1 MIMSKKLI
9 LILAVFVALAAFL
22 AACQRSASTAP
33 LPTPTATGNQ
43 AGVETDPMRMLQALA
58 TQTAMAGTG
67 IPTSG
72 TPTPDLTGTPIA
84 VGTGTTPAD
93 VSPTPTSLIPPTG
106 APEITTTPATPL
118 AITVT
123 PPTRPATYQL
133 HEGEFPY
140 CIARRF
146 NIDQSALMALNDL
159 TEGEMYSPGLVLN
172 IPQTAG
178 PFLTPRALHSHP
190 ATYNVTSAD
199 DTIYKI
205 ACYYGDVD
213 PLAIAAVNS
222 LTSPYTLHT
231 GQALN
236 IP

>member
-1 MIMSKKLI
+1 MYKKFN
-9 LILAVFVALAAFL
+9 LILAVVMTLAIFL
-22 AACQRSASTAP
+22 AACQRSASQAP
-33 LPTPTATGNQ
+33 LPTPTPTGNSAATQ
-43 AGVETDPMRMLQALA
+43 TDPMRMLQALA

-67 IPTSG
+67 IPTNG
-72 TPTPDLTGTPIA
+72 TPTPDLTGTPIP
-84 VGTGTTPAD
+84 VGTGATPISG
-93 VSPTPTSLIPPTG
+93 SPTDTSLLPPTG
-106 APEITTTPATPL
+106 APGATSIPATQI

-123 PPTRPATYQL
+123 PPTRPATYTL

-140 CIARRF
+140 CIARRY
-146 NIDQSALMALNDL
+146 NVDPDALLALNGL
-159 TEGEMYSPGLVLN
+159 TEGQMYSPGLVLN

-178 PFLTPRALHSHP
+178 PFPPPRALHSHP

-213 PLAIAAVNS
+213 PLVIATVNN
-222 LTSPYTLHT
+222 LVSPYTLHA
-231 GQALN
+231 GQTLN

>member
-1 MIMSKKLI
+1 MSKKLI
-9 LILAVFVALAAFL
+9 LILAVVVALAAFL

-33 LPTPTATGNQ
+33 LPTPTATGNP

-67 IPTSG
+67 IPTNG
-72 TPTPDLTGTPIA
+72 TPTPDLTGTPIP
-84 VGTGTTPAD
+84 VGTGATLVS
-93 VSPTPTSLIPPTG
+93 VSPTATSLLPPTG
-106 APEITTTPATPL
+106 LPGTTDTPATQIV
-118 AITVT
+118 ITVT
-123 PPTRPATYQL
+123 PPARPATYTL

-146 NIDQSALMALNDL
+146 NIDPGALLALNGL
-159 TEGEMYSPGLVLN
+159 TEGQMYSPGLVLN

-178 PFLTPRALHSHP
+178 PFPPPRALHSHP
-190 ATYNVTSAD
+190 ATYSVPSAD

-213 PLAIAAVNS
+213 PLVIAAVNN

>member
-1 MIMSKKLI
+1 MSKKLI
-9 LILAVFVALAAFL
+9 ITLAVFVALAAFL

-33 LPTPTATGNQ
+33 LPTPTATGNP
-43 AGVETDPMRMLQALA
+43 AGAETDPMRMLQALA

-67 IPTSG
+67 LPISG

-84 VGTGTTPAD
+84 VGTDTTPAA
-93 VSPTPTSLIPPTG
+93 VSPTATSLLPPTG
-106 APEITTTPATPL
+106 LPGTTGTPATQIV
-118 AITVT
+118 ITVT
-123 PPTRPATYQL
+123 PPARPATYQL

-146 NIDQSALMALNDL
+146 NVNQYELLDINGLSGNQ
-159 TEGEMYSPGLVLN
+159 YSPGLVLK
-172 IPQTAG
+172 IPQTG
-178 PFLTPRALHSHP
+178 NPFEGNRALHSHP

-213 PLAIAAVNS
+213 PLAIVAVNS
-222 LTSPYTLHT
+222 LTSPYMLHA